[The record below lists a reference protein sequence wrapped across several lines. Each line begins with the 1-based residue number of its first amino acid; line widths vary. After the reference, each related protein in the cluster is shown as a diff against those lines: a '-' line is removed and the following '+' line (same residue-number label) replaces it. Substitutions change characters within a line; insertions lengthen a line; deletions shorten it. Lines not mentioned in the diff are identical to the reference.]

1 MKLDL
6 TNIRGCNTFLSQLC
20 DSLNPLITLQPTKLS
35 DFLNW
40 NVFPHAF
47 LFLFCFF
54 KSQTYGKL
62 ILIGVENMAFLP
74 TTREEMLQQGYEQV
88 DFVYVSGD
96 AYVDHPSFG
105 CAIITRV
112 LQAYGYSCAILAQ
125 PDWHNDDEF
134 TQFGEPRLGFLVSA
148 GNIDSMV
155 NHYSV
160 NKRRRDRDYYSDEGV
175 MGKRPDRP
183 TIVYTQILK
192 RLYPH
197 KPVMIGGIEA
207 SLRRLSHYDY
217 WDDKVRRSILMDSQA
232 DLLMYGMGEN
242 TIVEV
247 ADALASGLEAKDICY
262 IRGTVWKTKSIEY
275 VSDYIM
281 LPSYEE
287 VCKDKRTY
295 AKSFHIQHENI
306 DAIAAK
312 VLIEPYDGWYVVQNQ
327 PPLPLTQEEMDF
339 TYSLP
344 YERTYHPKYKYIP
357 AIEEVQFSIVSNRGC
372 FGSCAFCAIT
382 HHQGRVISTRSK
394 ESIVE
399 EAKRITEMPNFK
411 GYIHDVGGPTA
422 NFSREAC
429 DKQREFGAC
438 KSREC
443 LFPKPC
449 NNLVVDHSR
458 YLDILRAVR
467 ELPRVKKVFIRSGIR
482 YDYLMYDKS
491 DEFFDEL
498 VQHHISG
505 QLKVAPEHISA
516 EVLDKMG
523 KPRKELYLKFVEKFK
538 QKNEQF
544 HKDQYI
550 VPYLMSSHPGC
561 DLNGAIELACY
572 LKKIRHT
579 PKQVQDFYPT
589 PGTPATC
596 MYYTGLDP
604 KTMKPVYV
612 ARTHEEKAMQRALMQ
627 FTYPQ
632 NYDLVYKALKTAG
645 RMDLVGNGPKCLIPY
660 QKPGHYPSRGNGNN
674 KRYGQKPY
682 AKKGNERKGMKKG

>member
-1 MKLDL
+1 
-6 TNIRGCNTFLSQLC
+6 
-20 DSLNPLITLQPTKLS
+20 
-35 DFLNW
+35 
-40 NVFPHAF
+40 
-47 LFLFCFF
+47 
-54 KSQTYGKL
+54 
-62 ILIGVENMAFLP
+62 MAFLP
-74 TTREEMLQQGYEQV
+74 TSRDEMIEQGYESF
-88 DFVYVSGD
+88 DFIYVCGD

-112 LQAYGYSCAILAQ
+112 LQAYGYTCAILSQ
-125 PDWHNDDEF
+125 PDWHKDDEF
-134 TQFGEPRLGFLVSA
+134 LQFGEPRLGFLVSS

-160 NKRRRDRDYYSDEGV
+160 GKRRRDSDYYTDNGEA
-175 MGKRPDRP
+175 GKRPDRA
-183 TIVYTQILK
+183 TIVYTQIVK
-192 RLYPH
+192 RLFPH
-197 KPVMIGGIEA
+197 KPVIIGGIEA

-232 DLLMYGMGEN
+232 DLLLYGMGEN
-242 TIVEV
+242 SIIEL
-247 ADALASGLEAKDICY
+247 ADALAGGLDAKDICY
-262 IRGTVWKTKSIEY
+262 LRGTVWKTKTLEFL
-275 VSDYIM
+275 SDYIM
-281 LPSYEE
+281 LPSFDD
-287 VCKDKRTY
+287 VCKDKKTY
-295 AKSFHIQHENI
+295 AKSFHTQHENI
-306 DAIAAK
+306 DAMTAQ
-312 VLIEPYDGWYVVQNQ
+312 VVVEPYEGWYVVQNQ

-344 YERTYHPKYKYIP
+344 YERTFHPKYNYIP

-394 ESIVE
+394 ENIVE

-438 KSREC
+438 KQREC

-449 NNLVVDHSR
+449 GNMVVDHSR

-467 ELPRVKKVFIRSGIR
+467 ELPNIKKVFIRSGIR
-482 YDYLMYDKS
+482 YDYLMHDKN

-498 VQHHISG
+498 VKYHISG
-505 QLKVAPEHISA
+505 QLKVAPEHINAS
-516 EVLDKMG
+516 VLDKMG

-538 QKNEQF
+538 QKNDEF
-544 HKDQYI
+544 HMDQYI
-550 VPYLMSSHPGC
+550 VPYLMSSHPGS
-561 DLNGAIELACY
+561 DLHAAIELACY

-612 ARTHEEKAMQRALMQ
+612 AKTYEEKAMQRALMQ
-627 FTYPQ
+627 FTYPK
-632 NYDLVYKALKTAG
+632 NYDLVYKALKLAG
-645 RMDLVGNGPKCLIPY
+645 RDDLIGNTSKCLIPY
-660 QKPGHYPSRGNGNN
+660 HKSGNSF
-674 KRYGQKPY
+674 
-682 AKKGNERKGMKKG
+682 AHKKGEMKSSQRSYKPSDKSSKNRQTTRTNKETRH

>member
-1 MKLDL
+1 
-6 TNIRGCNTFLSQLC
+6 
-20 DSLNPLITLQPTKLS
+20 
-35 DFLNW
+35 
-40 NVFPHAF
+40 
-47 LFLFCFF
+47 
-54 KSQTYGKL
+54 
-62 ILIGVENMAFLP
+62 
-74 TTREEMLQQGYEQV
+74 
-88 DFVYVSGD
+88 
-96 AYVDHPSFG
+96 
-105 CAIITRV
+105 
-112 LQAYGYSCAILAQ
+112 
-125 PDWHNDDEF
+125 
-134 TQFGEPRLGFLVSA
+134 
-148 GNIDSMV
+148 
-155 NHYSV
+155 
-160 NKRRRDRDYYSDEGV
+160 
-175 MGKRPDRP
+175 
-183 TIVYTQILK
+183 
-192 RLYPH
+192 
-197 KPVMIGGIEA
+197 MIGGIEA

-312 VLIEPYDGWYVVQNQ
+312 VLVEPYDGWYVVQNQ

-449 NNLVVDHSR
+449 NNLIVDHSR

-482 YDYLMYDKS
+482 YDYLMYDKN

-572 LKKIRHT
+572 LKKIHHT

-660 QKPGHYPSRGNGNN
+660 QKPGHFPTRRDQG

-682 AKKGNERKGMKKG
+682 AKKGNERKGMKKR